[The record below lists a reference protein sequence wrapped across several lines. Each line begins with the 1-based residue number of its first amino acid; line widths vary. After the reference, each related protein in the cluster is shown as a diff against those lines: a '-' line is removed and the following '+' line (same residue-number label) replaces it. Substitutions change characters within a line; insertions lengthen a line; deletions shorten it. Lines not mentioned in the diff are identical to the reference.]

1 MTKSIGLRSGQ
12 ILARIVRVSPSS
24 QGAYGC
30 EVQTK
35 EPAYRY
41 TSVKEMI
48 VPDSAPRKEKFI
60 AQPSPQKESIVE
72 EPPPQKEII
81 IEEPPP
87 QLQVHVGAAKT
98 STAQGSMQTSAV
110 AITICACVALSI
122 NYIASAVPFLG

>member
-1 MTKSIGLRSGQ
+1 MTKTIGSRSGQ

-24 QGAYGC
+24 QGAYAC

-48 VPDSAPRKEKFI
+48 VPDSAPRKEKII
-60 AQPSPQKESIVE
+60 AQPSPQKKNVVD
-72 EPPPQKEII
+72 EPPPQEETIV
-81 IEEPPP
+81 EEPPP
-87 QLQVHVGAAKT
+87 QLQVHVEATKT
-98 STAQGSMQTSAV
+98 STAQESLQTSAV

-122 NYIASAVPFLG
+122 NYVARAVPFLE